1 MSADDVMKAVDGYCN
16 RLWKALHKLPGA
28 EREEIVREVR
38 SHIVERVE
46 AESKVTEQVL
56 TEILEAVGDPKALAS
71 EYKAQAVLR
80 QATHSRSPW
89 VLLRATLHWATTS
102 VVGVVALLAA
112 VIGYGC
118 GTVFFL
124 SGFLKPIFPSR
135 IGLWL
140 APQRT
145 LCFGYWNGHLSGTA
159 LYGIS
164 VRPPADFVLGTLG
177 PTDGPVRELLG
188 AWLSPVAV
196 FCGVLC
202 LLGTSLVAR
211 WFIAKFKPK
220 SKRCASFPYAVSD
233 SNPDSKHQSG
243 IRQAVI

>member
-1 MSADDVMKAVDGYCN
+1 MPLDDVTNTVDEYCN
-16 RLWKALHKLPGA
+16 RLWKALHKLPGS
-28 EREEIVREVR
+28 ERDEIVREVR
-38 SHIVERVE
+38 GHILERVE
-46 AESKVTEQVL
+46 AEPKVTEQVL
-56 TEILEAVGDPKALAS
+56 TEILRAVGDPKELAS
-71 EYKAQAVLR
+71 EYKGYAVLR

-89 VLLRATLHWATTS
+89 VLLRATLRWAATS
-102 VVGVVALLAA
+102 VVGVMAFLAT

-124 SGFLKPIFPSR
+124 SAFLKPMFPSR

-140 APQRT
+140 APQHT
-145 LCFGYWNGHLSGTA
+145 LCFGYWNGQVSGTV

-164 VRPPADFVLGTLG
+164 VRPPAFVLGTLG

-202 LLGTSLVAR
+202 FLATSLVAR

-243 IRQAVI
+243 IRQPVI

>member
-1 MSADDVMKAVDGYCN
+1 MPLDDVMNAVDEYCN
-16 RLWKALHKLPGA
+16 RLWKALHKLPGS
-28 EREEIVREVR
+28 ERDEIVREVR
-38 SHIVERVE
+38 GHILERVE
-46 AESKVTEQVL
+46 AEPKVTEQVL
-56 TEILEAVGDPKALAS
+56 TEILRAVGDPKELAS
-71 EYKAQAVLR
+71 EYKGYAVLR

-89 VLLRATLHWATTS
+89 VLLRAMLRWAATS
-102 VVGVVALLAA
+102 VVGLMAFLAT

-124 SGFLKPIFPSR
+124 SAFLKPMFPSR

-140 APQRT
+140 APQHT
-145 LCFGYWNGHLSGTA
+145 LCFGYWNGQVSGTV

-164 VRPPADFVLGTLG
+164 VRPPALVLGTLG

-202 LLGTSLVAR
+202 FLATSLVAR

-243 IRQAVI
+243 IRQPVI